1 MKVGVVLPIAEN
13 PQTRTAPPYSEIR
26 ELARGAERAGFDS
39 IWLFDHLIYRY
50 PERPVSG
57 PWECW
62 TLLSALAD
70 ATERVQLGT
79 IVLCTAFRHPAVLA
93 KMAVTLAAIS
103 AGRLILGLGAGW
115 HEPEFDAFG
124 LPFDHRAGRFEEAVK
139 IIAPLVREGK
149 VDFRGE
155 YYSAP
160 QCEMH
165 PAPPAGGIPV
175 LIASGGPRMLRLT
188 AEWADSW
195 NTAWFGQPT
204 LMGPRREALEAA
216 CGEVGRAVGSLE
228 ITAGIQVAY
237 PDLGEVA
244 MPVADRDKVLTGT
257 PQEIADGLRAYDALG
272 VGHVIINV
280 APNTLAAQ
288 ERLTEALNLYRTG
301 ASAS

>member
-1 MKVGVVLPIAEN
+1 MKIGVVLPISEN
-13 PQTRTAPPYSEIR
+13 PQTGIAPQYGEIR

-39 IWLFDHLIYRY
+39 IWLFDHLIYRF

-62 TLLSALAD
+62 TMLSSLAE

-79 IVLCTAFRHPAVLA
+79 IVLCTAFRNPAVLA

-103 AGRLILGLGAGW
+103 GGRLILGLGAGW

-124 LPFDHRAGRFEEAVK
+124 LPFDHKAGRFEEAIK

-149 VDFRGE
+149 VDFEGE
-155 YYSAP
+155 YYRAP
-160 QCEMH
+160 KCEMH
-165 PAPPAGGIPV
+165 PAPPAAGIPV

-204 LMGPRREALEAA
+204 LMGSRREALEAA
-216 CGEVGRAVGSLE
+216 CGEVGREVRSLE
-228 ITAGIQVAY
+228 VTAGIQVAY
-237 PDLGEVA
+237 PDLGEVT
-244 MPVADRDKVLTGT
+244 MPVDDLDKVLTGT
-257 PQEIADGLRAYDALG
+257 PQEIAAGLRAYDTLG

-288 ERLTEALNLYRTG
+288 ARLTEALNLYRAG

>member
-1 MKVGVVLPIAEN
+1 MNIGVVLPIAED
-13 PQTRTAPPYSEIR
+13 PQTGIAPAYREIR
-26 ELARGAERAGFDS
+26 ALAQGAERAGFDS
-39 IWLFDHLIYRY
+39 IWLFDHLIYRF

-62 TLLSALAD
+62 TMLSALAE

-79 IVLCTAFRHPAVLA
+79 IVLCTAFRNPAVLA

-103 AGRLILGLGAGW
+103 ENRLILGLGAGW

-124 LPFDHRAGRFEEAVK
+124 LPFDHRAGRFEEA
-139 IIAPLVREGK
+139 IRTGT
-149 VDFRGE
+149 
-155 YYSAP
+155 
-160 QCEMH
+160 
-165 PAPPAGGIPV
+165 PP
-175 LIASGGPRMLRLT
+175 GGPRMLRLT

-204 LMGPRREALEAA
+204 LMLPRREKLVTA
-216 CGEVGRAVGSLE
+216 CGEVGREPDSLE
-228 ITAGIQVAY
+228 VTAGVQVAF
-237 PDLGEVA
+237 PDLGDVT

-257 PQEIADGLRAYDALG
+257 AQEIADGLRAYDDLG

-288 ERLTEALNLYRTG
+288 ERLTEALNLYRAG
-301 ASAS
+301 AADS